1 MFVLIIQINMTYT
14 WLQMLLKKGIGY
26 NKTIKQ
32 FLNITF
38 ASAKWDCKVRLFSL
52 SLWSKIGSVTHSSVF
67 KFMASTG
74 IVFNYYSF
82 EMNGELKK
90 KNTHLMDAISDS
102 VCNDD
107 SSKELW
113 KVKRETVRIITNSYN
128 RNFEFKDHSLR
139 ARLQCRDNNIFLE
152 RVRPL

>member
-1 MFVLIIQINMTYT
+1 MLVLIIQINMTYT

-67 KFMASTG
+67 KFMVSTG
-74 IVFNYYSF
+74 IVFNNSF
-82 EMNGELKK
+82 EMNGEFKK
-90 KNTHLMDAISDS
+90 KNS
-102 VCNDD
+102 NG
-107 SSKELW
+107 
-113 KVKRETVRIITNSYN
+113 
-128 RNFEFKDHSLR
+128 HSLDG
-139 ARLQCRDNNIFLE
+139 CHKW
-152 RVRPL
+152 